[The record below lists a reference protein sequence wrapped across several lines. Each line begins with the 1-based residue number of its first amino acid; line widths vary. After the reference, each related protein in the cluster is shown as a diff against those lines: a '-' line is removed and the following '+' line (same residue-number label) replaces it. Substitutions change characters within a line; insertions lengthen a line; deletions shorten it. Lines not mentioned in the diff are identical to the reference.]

1 MCCLHAVADNRCDR
15 VEDVWI
21 IWCRAYRPGEGRGPC
36 WGVGHIVLD
45 EADEVVVDLAGDGD
59 HVIVG
64 VVEDWVEYL
73 RHFEDVIVRWL
84 ATDAWMAF
92 CCFFE

>member
-1 MCCLHAVADNRCDR
+1 M
-15 VEDVWI
+15 
-21 IWCRAYRPGEGRGPC
+21 
-36 WGVGHIVLD
+36 LD

-59 HVIVG
+59 HVVVG

-73 RHFEDVIVRWL
+73 RQFEDVIVHWL